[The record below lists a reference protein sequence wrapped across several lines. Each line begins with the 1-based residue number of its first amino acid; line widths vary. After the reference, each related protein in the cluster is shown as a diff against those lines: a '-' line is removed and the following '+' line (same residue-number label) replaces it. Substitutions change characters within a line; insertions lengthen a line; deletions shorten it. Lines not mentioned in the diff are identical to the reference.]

1 MSEASRV
8 QGNEWV
14 IDTNVLIRACSPHD
28 ESDLDAQ
35 GLIQT
40 IRQSHHIA
48 VDHQGR
54 IQAEYENNLRDAVVF
69 RLWIDAMWKLNKIAF
84 RDGRL
89 PNRHRNHLL
98 SELRF
103 DDDDLSFVAVASRG
117 ISKLLVTED
126 SDYNEQ
132 VRDYLTEELSVE
144 VLDTADAFAH
154 AAGA

>member
-1 MSEASRV
+1 MLEASRV
-8 QGNEWV
+8 QGEEWV
-14 IDTNVLIRACSPHD
+14 IDTDVLVHAHNPS
-28 ESDLDAQ
+28 EELYLDTQ
-35 GLIQT
+35 GLIQMV
-40 IRQSHHIA
+40 RQLHHIA
-48 VDHQGR
+48 LDHQEF
-54 IQAEYENNLRDAVVF
+54 ILNQYESNLSGEVGYRH
-69 RLWIDAMWKLNKIAF
+69 WINAMWKLNKIAF

-126 SDYNEQ
+126 SDYSEQ
-132 VRDYLTEELSVE
+132 VRDYLTEELGVE
-144 VLDTADAFAH
+144 ILDTADAFAH